1 MKNTLTKQ
9 QQQQQYQYQPAGM
22 MQHQQHSPSNIV
34 MIAPPNQQPQ
44 PAVQYQQQ

>member
-22 MQHQQHSPSNIV
+22 MQHQHSPSNIV

-44 PAVQYQQQ
+44 PAVQYQQ